1 MLDTRHGEAVSAIF
15 SGQVVFSDWFG
26 SYGQL
31 LVLDHGDGY
40 MSLYGHNQVLY
51 RETGD
56 WVTAGDMIATVGDS
70 GGQNKTGLYFEIRIA
85 GKPSDPQKWCVA
97 RNRRAA

>member
-31 LVLDHGDGY
+31 LVIDHGDGY
-40 MSLYGHNQVLY
+40 MSLYGHNQSLMVGI
-51 RETGD
+51 GD
-56 WVTAGDMIATVGDS
+56 NVAAGQQIAAAGDT
-70 GGQNKTGLYFEIRIA
+70 GGLDGAGLYFEIRENGVPTNPA
-85 GKPSDPQKWCVA
+85 VWC
-97 RNRRAA
+97 RL